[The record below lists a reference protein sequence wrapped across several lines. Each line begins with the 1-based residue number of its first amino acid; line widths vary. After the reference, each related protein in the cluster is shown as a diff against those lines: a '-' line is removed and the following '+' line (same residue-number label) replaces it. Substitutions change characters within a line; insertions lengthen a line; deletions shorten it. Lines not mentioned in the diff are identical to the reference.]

1 MKTDAALDS
10 MFEDLETSLTKEFPH
25 YQVKK
30 YFYVLIRRRRGNI
43 LDEKRKQ
50 LFHIAEN
57 VSKSIYYNHCRN
69 YKDLTYNFFPCFKF
83 IRNYGNYHFH
93 FLVIRSEYKT

>member
-30 YFYVLIRRRRGNI
+30 YFMCLLEDVEER
-43 LDEKRKQ
+43 
-50 LFHIAEN
+50 F
-57 VSKSIYYNHCRN
+57 
-69 YKDLTYNFFPCFKF
+69 
-83 IRNYGNYHFH
+83 
-93 FLVIRSEYKT
+93 